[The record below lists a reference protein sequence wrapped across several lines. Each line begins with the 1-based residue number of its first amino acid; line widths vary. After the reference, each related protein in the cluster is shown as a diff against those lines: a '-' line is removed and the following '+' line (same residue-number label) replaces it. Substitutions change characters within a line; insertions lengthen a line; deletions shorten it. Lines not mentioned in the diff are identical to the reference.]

1 VILNY
6 FDSNAENL
14 AQKVNRCMSMEYN
27 NPDKKA
33 QIYII
38 STNEEV
44 EEKWLNKALEFFEK
58 DKIKIVNI
66 AEI

>member
-1 VILNY
+1 M
-6 FDSNAENL
+6 A
-14 AQKVNRCMSMEYN
+14 MEYN